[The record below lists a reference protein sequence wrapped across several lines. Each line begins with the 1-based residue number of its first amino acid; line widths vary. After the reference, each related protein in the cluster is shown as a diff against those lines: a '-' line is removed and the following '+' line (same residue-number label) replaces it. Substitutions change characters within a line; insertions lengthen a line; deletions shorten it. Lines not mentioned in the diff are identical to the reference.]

1 MNSLFPSPAFG
12 NIYYESLSE
21 LGVTDKIFGRQRAKR
36 INSGVGELDEY
47 RLKITLLSNCDGEDS
62 EESHGL

>member
-21 LGVTDKIFGRQRAKR
+21 FGATDNIFDRHRAKR

-62 EESHGL
+62 EESLGL